1 MKNELTLHITLLQPP
16 GDTDFG
22 LQKGKGNDYE
32 TIQKQRSG
40 NGDLHFEAII
50 NTKQDKNNKADF
62 TGPLVHGPIGERFLY
77 IDIGTYAGQSNSV
90 WGRRLKIPLASITN
104 QVLEQLSRSPNHI
117 LQTHIAGTGKDGGP
131 TCGTVKPFEGWK
143 IASPTR

>member
-32 TIQKQRSG
+32 TIQQQRSG
-40 NGDLHFEAII
+40 KGDFHFEAVI
-50 NTKQDKNNKADF
+50 NTKQDKNDNADF

-77 IDIGTYAGQSNSV
+77 IDIGTCAGQVDAAWS
-90 WGRRLKIPLASITN
+90 RRLKIPLSSIN
-104 QVLEQLSRSPNHI
+104 NKVLQQLYRTDNGI
-117 LQTHIAGTGKDGGP
+117 LQ
-131 TCGTVKPFEGWK
+131 
-143 IASPTR
+143 